1 MKMADIEKRL
11 LSRKEA
17 CSYVG
22 LGLNGGIA
30 FCAQAGAR
38 VQIGKRILYD
48 KEKLDKYIS
57 TLTSN
62 NKRTG

>member
-17 CSYVG
+17 CNYVG
-22 LGLNGGIA
+22 LGLNRGVA
-30 FCAQAGAR
+30 FCDQAGAR

-57 TLTSN
+57 TQTSN
-62 NKRTG
+62 NK